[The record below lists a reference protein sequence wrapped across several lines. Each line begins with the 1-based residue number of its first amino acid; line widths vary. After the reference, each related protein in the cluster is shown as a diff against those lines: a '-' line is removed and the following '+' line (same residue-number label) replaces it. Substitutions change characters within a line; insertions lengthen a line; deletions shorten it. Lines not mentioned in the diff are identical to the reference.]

1 MMIPVIIAVLA
12 LVILFSILYVKHKNK
27 INKELQ
33 EKLSYFQEQIK
44 SFFEEYFEIQK
55 QYISEESENAI
66 ISKWESFYSEIKK
79 FHVPKKNDSA
89 EIGHFKKTYSN
100 LHKEIADINAEIKRK
115 ESVKELSESVS
126 NFFSELFKQTEQY
139 VSHKTS
145 ETFISKWAYLSKE
158 AKITDVRKTD
168 DEYEEIERFKTVYSS
183 LTEYFDSANN

>member
-1 MMIPVIIAVLA
+1 MISLAILIPAIIAVLA
-12 LVILFSILYVKHKNK
+12 LIILFSVLYVKHRNK

-44 SFFEEYFEIQK
+44 SFFEEYFELQK

-66 ISKWESFYSEIKK
+66 ISKWESFYSEVKK
-79 FHVPKKNDSA
+79 FHVPKKNDSV

-145 ETFISKWAYLSKE
+145 ETFISKWTYLFPLQKNLL
-158 AKITDVRKTD
+158 RK
-168 DEYEEIERFKTVYSS
+168 
-183 LTEYFDSANN
+183 

>member
-1 MMIPVIIAVLA
+1 MISLAILIPAIIAVLA
-12 LVILFSILYVKHKNK
+12 LIILFSVLYVKHRNK

-44 SFFEEYFEIQK
+44 SFFEEYFELQK

-66 ISKWESFYSEIKK
+66 ISKWESFYSEVKK

-145 ETFISKWAYLSKE
+145 ETFISKWTYLFPLQKNLL
-158 AKITDVRKTD
+158 RK
-168 DEYEEIERFKTVYSS
+168 
-183 LTEYFDSANN
+183 